1 MSNLMSDDLELSAIF
16 SPNSPLQLRA
26 VSSPSLTEPTPPAAV
41 LAQPDGN
48 HVAKIA
54 DSRNHQHKTASLNA
68 NQRNLHHSQ
77 HATESVLQKF
87 KKTFSQFKPAKA
99 GSSALGPAHSN
110 SQSSSTSSSS
120 NSNHPHHLLVN
131 SNGMSVDGGSQDRP
145 VLPPPQQ
152 QQQQHHQQA
161 SHRFGPLIW
170 RSSKERRKTK
180 SHRRDKCNSGDSGIQ
195 VELEADEQLLPEAGI
210 DGTDPI
216 SPSSVTV
223 RRANSAKV
231 STSSGGASLL
241 KHKLSLKSSSNNNKE
256 NIANISRLSG
266 KSRSQPSGLDR
277 LADNDPCAPAHQ

>member
-48 HVAKIA
+48 HGAKIA

-152 QQQQHHQQA
+152 QHHQQA

-195 VELEADEQLLPEAGI
+195 VVVGQP
-210 DGTDPI
+210 
-216 SPSSVTV
+216 VQ
-223 RRANSAKV
+223 
-231 STSSGGASLL
+231 SG
-241 KHKLSLKSSSNNNKE
+241 
-256 NIANISRLSG
+256 
-266 KSRSQPSGLDR
+266 R
-277 LADNDPCAPAHQ
+277 LAA